1 MVTAI
6 STGDITANEICY
18 HKKCLMW
25 FNNKYSAAIKQETA
39 TPDNTSEKFFE
50 ELHFWKIIHFVKEK
64 YHIHI
69 KFSFV
74 VAELQSMYN
83 ELLISDKI
91 RVSPH
96 ASRFTECLLDALPE
110 FELQKLDL
118 KNTITYSQKTDLV
131 KNKLKE
137 INQSSLAKALLKVVL
152 PIRKQMSEVPNSF
165 QGNSPVNCQQESISF
180 PLFSMCSLLIDR
192 GRPNAY

>member
-50 ELHFWKIIHFVKEK
+50 ELHYWKIIHFVKEQC
-64 YHIHI
+64 HIHI

-96 ASRFTECLLDALPE
+96 ASRFTECLLVALPD

-137 INQSSLAKALLKVVL
+137 INQSSLTKALLKVVL